1 MTTDPRA
8 ANTAKPI
15 NGGWF
20 KVAWLSGLLFVAL
33 LLGLAWQMYSGNDPL
48 LGAGAQQAAEPATIK
63 RRLVI
68 KRKVI
73 EQPSGY
79 LAEAPAPAPAEPQ
92 TYQPPSS
99 SYQQP
104 AAPAPAPAAPTTRS
118 S

>member
-8 ANTAKPI
+8 AKTAKPI

-20 KVAWLSGLLFVAL
+20 KVAWLSGLLFAAL

-48 LGAGAQQAAEPATIK
+48 LGAGTQQAAEPATIK
-63 RRLVI
+63 RKIVI
-68 KRKVI
+68 ERKVI

-79 LAEAPAPAPAEPQ
+79 LAEAPAAAEQ
-92 TYQPPSS
+92 QNQVQPP
-99 SYQQP
+99 YQQP

>member
-8 ANTAKPI
+8 VKSAKPI

-20 KVAWLSGLLFVAL
+20 KVVWLSALLFAAL
-33 LLGLAWQMYSGNDPL
+33 LLGLAWQMYSGNDPM
-48 LGAGAQQAAEPATIK
+48 LGAGTQQAAEPATIK
-63 RRLVI
+63 RKLVI
-68 KRKVI
+68 RRKVI

-79 LAEAPAPAPAEPQ
+79 LTQAPAPAAPQ
-92 TYQPPSS
+92 TSQPP

-104 AAPAPAPAAPTTRS
+104 APAPAPAAPTTRS